1 MDAPNRLRP
10 VTPGVN
16 PRTKVSEIC
25 FQVLLVVA
33 HRYPV
38 DSRTCLPLLT
48 SERPFQRFDVYVMQQ
63 GGKPGLD
70 GRAGRR
76 VHPCEIGWQGNP
88 ALCPDLAPLAQ
99 VPSGLVPSLGA
110 PRFL

>member
-1 MDAPNRLRP
+1 
-10 VTPGVN
+10 
-16 PRTKVSEIC
+16 
-25 FQVLLVVA
+25 
-33 HRYPV
+33 
-38 DSRTCLPLLT
+38 
-48 SERPFQRFDVYVMQQ
+48 VMQQ

-76 VHPCEIGWQGNP
+76 VHPCEIGWHGNP
-88 ALCPDLAPLAQ
+88 ALGPDLAPLAR